1 MPPID
6 TERLRLRGD
15 SQLRPEPGPPRPLKG
30 EAFLKGPIPL
40 SWLEQAALLPGR
52 SLHAAIALWYAA
64 GLARSRSVAL
74 SNRSGRRFGLDRNA
88 KYRALGWLEKAS
100 LITVERKLGSSPRVT
115 LLSPPGRFERD
126 I

>member
-6 TERLRLRGD
+6 TERLRLRRDGQIR
-15 SQLRPEPGPPRPLKG
+15 SEPGPPRPVKG

-40 SWLEQAALLPGR
+40 SWLEQAAQLPGK
-52 SLHAAIALWYAA
+52 SLHAAVALWYAA

-100 LITVERKLGSSPRVT
+100 LITVERRLGSSPLVT
-115 LLSPPGRFERD
+115 LLSPPSRPERD
-126 I
+126 F